1 MAFTLETIFSN
12 RPARESPESGNRPL
26 TPSGK
31 GAEFAKIHSEFET
44 DKRNQDESD
53 LPALTDTGQVAASA
67 ILVNGPLEDGG
78 SLAQTLT
85 VVGDT
90 TPSSESPQ
98 AIPADALLERPDTTL
113 AADTVDIPDGTL
125 EEMVPEK
132 MGAPDAPVEQLTTG
146 KADMPA
152 DLAAQNANDVAA
164 NAAKPK
170 PSAPEPVQTDASS
183 HPQESA
189 DTPPEADITAL
200 PGSVD
205 PALQSTLAS
214 STTPVAANG
223 RPTTKNAD
231 KLGAI
236 ASASAASTT
245 SPLTGDGVP
254 AKGDKP
260 SNTNAHGDFL
270 TGDGDPIE
278 STAQVR
284 NPDAV
289 ADTATGTKA
298 VNSLDMAI
306 STQSGLPQSSTT
318 QAPGT
323 PMPSGMTATHS
334 LISAT
339 PAQVVEIISD
349 SIAAPEDRKDRVHI
363 QLDPPELGRVSIDF
377 KFDANGLQHVTVT
390 GETPE
395 ALRQLR
401 AMHFELVNA
410 LERQGLSSQNM
421 SFQQQQTQQDS
432 NQQAARS
439 GRTGGDIVGDADL
452 AATTIVAASN
462 SQARSTAAGRLNIK
476 L

>member
-1 MAFTLETIFSN
+1 MAFTLETIFTS
-12 RPARESPESGNRPL
+12 RPARESSESGNRPL

-31 GAEFAKIHSEFET
+31 GADFAKFHSKFET
-44 DKRNQDESD
+44 DKRDRDESD
-53 LPALTDTGQVAASA
+53 LLAQVDTGQVAASA
-67 ILVNGPLEDGG
+67 ILINSPPEESGP
-78 SLAQTLT
+78 LAQTLT
-85 VVGDT
+85 VAGDT
-90 TPSSESPQ
+90 APSSESPQ
-98 AIPADALLERPDTTL
+98 AVPPEALLETAEMTL
-113 AADTVDIPDGTL
+113 AADAADIPIGKL
-125 EEMVPEK
+125 EEMAPEK
-132 MGAPDAPVEQLTTG
+132 MGAADAPVEQLTAGQT
-146 KADMPA
+146 DSPA
-152 DLAAQNANDVAA
+152 DFAAPNVKDVVTD
-164 NAAKPK
+164 AAKPT
-170 PSAPEPVQTDASS
+170 PSAPGPGPTDASS
-183 HPQESA
+183 HPQGSA
-189 DTPPEADITAL
+189 DTPPEGDMTAL

-214 STTPVAANG
+214 STTPVAANST
-223 RPTTKNAD
+223 PTTKNTD
-231 KLGAI
+231 KLGVI
-236 ASASAASTT
+236 ASTSAASTT
-245 SPLTGDGVP
+245 SLLTGDGVP

-260 SNTNAHGDFL
+260 AKTNAQGDFL
-270 TGDGDPIE
+270 TGNGDPME
-278 STAQVR
+278 STAHVR

-298 VNSLDMAI
+298 VNPLDMAI
-306 STQSGLPQSSTT
+306 STQSGLPQSPTT
-318 QAPGT
+318 QATGT
-323 PMPSGMTATHS
+323 PIPGAMTPTHS

-339 PAQVVEIISD
+339 PAQVVEFISD
-349 SIAAPEDRKDRVHI
+349 SIAAPEDHKSRIQI

-432 NQQAARS
+432 SQQAERS
-439 GRTGGDIVGDADL
+439 ERTVGDIVGDADL

-462 SQARSTAAGRLNIK
+462 SQAPSTAAGSLNIK

>member
-1 MAFTLETIFSN
+1 MAFTLDTILSS
-12 RPARESPESGNRPL
+12 RPARESSESGNRPL

-31 GAEFAKIHSEFET
+31 GAEFAKIHSKFET
-44 DKRNQDESD
+44 DKRDQDESD
-53 LPALTDTGQVAASA
+53 MLARADTGQVAASA
-67 ILVNGPLEDGG
+67 ILINGPLEEGG
-78 SLAQTLT
+78 PLAHTLT
-85 VVGDT
+85 VDGGAA
-90 TPSSESPQ
+90 PSSETPQ
-98 AIPADALLERPDTTL
+98 ANPSDALLETPDTTL
-113 AADTVDIPDGTL
+113 ATDTTDIPVGTL
-125 EEMVPEK
+125 AEMAPEK
-132 MGAPDAPVEQLTTG
+132 MGVPDAPVEQLAAT
-146 KADMPA
+146 PA
-152 DLAAQNANDVAA
+152 DATVDLVGQDADDVAA
-164 NAAKPK
+164 DAAKLT
-170 PSAPEPVQTDASS
+170 PSAPEPGDVDA
-183 HPQESA
+183 PARLQVDA
-189 DTPPEADITAL
+189 DRPPEADIAAL

-214 STTPVAANG
+214 SVTPVAANG
-223 RPTTKNAD
+223 TPTTKNTD

-260 SNTNAHGDFL
+260 TKTIAHDDFL
-270 TGDGDPIE
+270 TGDGDTME

-298 VNSLDMAI
+298 VNPLDMAI
-306 STQSGLPQSSTT
+306 STQSGLPQAPTT

-323 PMPSGMTATHS
+323 PIPGGMTPTHS

-349 SIAAPEDRKDRVHI
+349 SISAPEDRKDRIHI

-432 NQQAARS
+432 GQQATRS
-439 GRTGGDIVGDADL
+439 GRTGGDIVADADL
-452 AATTIVAASN
+452 AATAIAAASN
-462 SQARSTAAGRLNIK
+462 SQPRSTAAGSLNIK